1 MTHEE
6 AMRAALS
13 LSRYCAERFNGDERN
28 CTDCVFQRKDIHR
41 CILKYYMGE
50 AGEEMRQ
57 WAYPIVHD
65 NYKMLKNKGEN
76 TSETR
81 QNQHERNQ
89 ESD

>member
-13 LSRYCAERFNGDERN
+13 LSRYCAERFSGDERN
-28 CTDCVFQRKDIHR
+28 CNDCVFQRKETHR
-41 CILKYYMGE
+41 CIMKYYIGDGGE
-50 AGEEMRQ
+50 DMRQ

-81 QNQHERNQ
+81 QNQHERSK